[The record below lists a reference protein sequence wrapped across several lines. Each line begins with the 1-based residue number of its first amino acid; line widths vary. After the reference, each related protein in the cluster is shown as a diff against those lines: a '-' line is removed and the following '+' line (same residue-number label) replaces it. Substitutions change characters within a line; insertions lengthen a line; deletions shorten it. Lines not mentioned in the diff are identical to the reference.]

1 MHRRTLLLLV
11 AILLS
16 AVGVQAQPPKVDASK
31 LAAILGSPP
40 NRWQFSRRQGSA
52 KEDYRLISIGKEAAL
67 AATANCPILTRL
79 DPITSDSEVIIRVRF
94 ALQPKGDI
102 WYWLTAGIKKV
113 EENGENIYKLGL
125 SVPAGLETE
134 TLNWGVPPLP
144 GETSGGYGSYSVRQ
158 LPKSRLTWPEMSRA
172 RVEQD
177 FAATAALGQ
186 RWLTVRYV
194 LRKNSFQI
202 WMDDR
207 LLREARGP
215 KIDPFGMVRLT
226 LFEGVQL
233 GSVRVRP
240 LPPEDARFET
250 VRLDGDINASQI
262 KGAALPRE
270 SLPGG
275 GKDLKLQGVP
285 FVLPPIDAKGNDHI
299 DLGRSWLQAGML
311 EGSFDPWEGDA
322 ARWRGALHR
331 DPGRIAFRVPNA
343 RYRVL
348 HLLAAFEG
356 EPDTTPV
363 VTAQFYRAGAGHPV
377 NFAARVP
384 AFAAKSTDAV
394 PVRLAGGGQGS
405 LYRVTIPLEPEG
417 LDAFAD
423 KDHLEFELTKEVRIH
438 RSYPDPIYY
447 SQHGAGLPSGV
458 HVYAITLERP
468 SVDVDLQPDRHAHTW
483 TSPEQPSYTVK
494 LRNLTT
500 AKQDVSLDLA
510 TASYDEL
517 NKTTQSKTISLAP
530 LAEQIVKI
538 PFKLARYGY
547 HRVELRIKDANGL
560 RTRTRSLAYLH
571 PDTRERGNWEEGK
584 GQIFGFWD
592 WNGGHSTMSGI
603 PRLEFMTA
611 AGAESK
617 MSSFYHKKLDK
628 DLYPDDDMKFARKH
642 KMMTFFHAYQL
653 SMTKD
658 ILGMAW
664 DPKKP
669 AEMEKALIAGLKKQP
684 QLQRS
689 DINRP
694 ELAIFFAEPVL
705 GPISYMS
712 LPEYY
717 GEPPYQ
723 MTADEKKNY
732 ENMLA
737 QFVIGARA
745 IKKEWPGTKCLM
757 PWGLPMFPVPFLRNS
772 KEATELMDGPALDVV
787 LFERLPEMQLHQVTL
802 SAQMWQLKQEWAK
815 TGKPWPNFAAIEGPA
830 VSPSRLGALTRQ
842 QEADHS
848 IRAFLI
854 MAAYGTTRHLGW
866 PTPSTCAGA
875 WGETHYGGG
884 MCEPLPLL
892 SPNHVYPAFA
902 AMTRH
907 LNRMNYVKMVPT
919 GSNTTLCLQFK
930 HYKTGEPLHVLW
942 TVKGKRPAHLDV
954 PSGGKVTVYDW
965 MDNATTPA
973 AKDGKV
979 EVQATTSP
987 CYIRGLKADAK
998 ITLGESD
1005 HRDSSPAATRDI
1017 LASPGD
1023 GTWKLSS
1030 ERDPHYENSHPEFV
1044 RRFPG
1049 KMTIQPQKVAEQ
1061 HGGVALAVHL
1071 DKQDKERRT
1080 MPFYST
1086 LMPPKPLVIPGK
1098 ASHLSLWVKASSDW
1112 GRVVYCLRD
1121 AKGERWISVGKK
1133 GEWNVDDVHC
1143 WSQFC
1148 FEGWRYLRFEMPG
1161 NAGYDGYREA
1171 GTSFWGP
1178 YGPGD
1183 GIVDLPLTLEKV
1195 IVERRT
1201 HVIAGNEQVPAS
1213 ADDVLLGDLYSEYE
1227 TLADKSD
1234 DAVRKSRLRMPV
1246 SKDGPALDNP
1256 IRKLAETG
1264 VGAAT
1269 AITKVV
1275 PPEREPDGT
1284 RCLVS
1289 FTPVAGAKSYD
1300 IWVSPYADGRGAIR
1314 LGADWK
1320 EPGQLLTGLRAG
1332 TDFYLFV
1339 AYFDAAGRPSRP
1351 SSAFKIHL
1359 KDMFPMR

>member
-1 MHRRTLLLLV
+1 MLARSLSLLL
-11 AILLS
+11 AILVS
-16 AVGVQAQPPKVDASK
+16 AAGVQAQPPKVDVGK
-31 LAAILGSPP
+31 LAAILGSPVE
-40 NRWQFSRRQGSA
+40 RWQFSRRQGGA
-52 KEDYRLISIGKEAAL
+52 KEDFRLIDIGKEPAL
-67 AATANCPILTRL
+67 AANVNAPILTRL
-79 DPITSDSEVIIRVRF
+79 DPITSDSEVTIRFRF

-113 EENGENIYKLGL
+113 EENGENIYKLAL
-125 SVPAGLETE
+125 AVPAGMDTE
-134 TLNWGVPPLP
+134 TVNWSLPVLP
-144 GETSGGYGSYSVRQ
+144 GETSGSYGTYTIRQ
-158 LPKSRLTWPEMSRA
+158 LPKSRLTWPELARL

-177 FAATAALGQ
+177 FAAATPLGQ
-186 RWLTVRYV
+186 RWITVRYV
-194 LRKNSFQI
+194 LRKNAFQI
-202 WMDDR
+202 WLDDR
-207 LLREARGP
+207 LLRDARGP
-215 KIDPFGMVRLT
+215 KIDSFGMIRLT

-240 LPPEDARFET
+240 LPPEDSRFE
-250 VRLDGDINASQI
+250 VIRLDGDVNAGKI
-262 KGAALPRE
+262 KGAALQRD

-275 GKDLKLQGVP
+275 GKDLKVQGVP
-285 FVLPPIDAKGNDHI
+285 FTLPAMDARGNDHI
-299 DLGRSWLQAGML
+299 DLGPSWLQAGML
-311 EGSFDPWEGDA
+311 EGDFDSYSAEAG
-322 ARWRGALHR
+322 RWRGAMHR
-331 DPGRIAFRVPNA
+331 DPGRIAFRVPQA
-343 RYRVL
+343 RYRAL
-348 HLLAAFEG
+348 HLLATFAD

-363 VTAQFYRAGAGHPV
+363 VTAQFYRPAAGHPV

-384 AFAAKSTDAV
+384 AFAAKSTAAV
-394 PVRLAGGGQGS
+394 PVRLAGGGQGN
-405 LYRVTIPLEPEG
+405 LYLVTIPLEPEG

-423 KDHLEFELTKEVRIH
+423 KDHLEFELTKQVRIY
-438 RSYPDPIYY
+438 RSYPDPIEY
-447 SQHGAGLPSGV
+447 SQHGGGLPSGV
-458 HVYAITLERP
+458 HVYGITLERP
-468 SVDVDLQPDRHAHTW
+468 GVDVDLQPDRHAHTW
-483 TSPEQPSYTVK
+483 TAPEQPSYTVK
-494 LRNLTT
+494 LRNLTST
-500 AKQDVSLDLA
+500 KQDVTLDFL
-510 TASYDEL
+510 TASYDDL
-517 NKTTQSKTISLAP
+517 DKTSQTRKIGLAP
-530 LAEQIVKI
+530 LGEQAVKL
-538 PFKLARYGY
+538 PLKLARHGH
-547 HRVELRIKDANGL
+547 HRAELRVKDAVGL

-592 WNGGHSTMSGI
+592 WNGGHGTMSGV
-603 PRLEFMTA
+603 PRLEFMVA

-617 MSSFYHKKLDK
+617 MSPFYHKIDK
-628 DLYPDDDMKFARKH
+628 DLYPDDDTKFARKH

-653 SMTKD
+653 SMRKD
-658 ILGMAW
+658 ILGVEW

-705 GPISYMS
+705 GPVSYMS

-757 PWGLPMFPVPFLRNS
+757 PWGLPMFPVPFLRQS

-787 LFERLPEMQLHQVTL
+787 LFERLPEMQLHQVTI
-802 SAQMWQLKQEWAK
+802 SSQMWQLKQEWAK
-815 TGKPWPNFAAIEGPA
+815 TGKPWPNFTAIEGPA
-830 VSPSRLGALTRQ
+830 VSPSRPGALTRQ
-842 QEADHS
+842 QESDHS

-854 MAAYGTTRHLGW
+854 LAAYGNNRHLGW
-866 PTPSTCAGA
+866 PTPSTCAGY

-892 SPNHVYPAFA
+892 SPNPIYPAYA
-902 AMTRH
+902 ALTRQ
-907 LNRMNYVKMVPT
+907 LNRMNFVKQIHT

-930 HYKTGEPLHVLW
+930 HYKSGELLHVLW
-942 TVKGKRPAHLDV
+942 TVKGKRPAQLDA
-954 PSGGKVTVYDW
+954 SAGAKITVFDW

-973 AKDGKV
+973 VKDGKV
-979 EVQATTSP
+979 EVVATTSP

-998 ITLGESD
+998 FTLGEPD
-1005 HRDSSPAATRDI
+1005 HRDAAPALTRAL
-1017 LASPGD
+1017 LAKPGD
-1023 GTWKLSS
+1023 GTWKLST
-1030 ERDPHYENSHPEFV
+1030 EQDAHYENCHPEFI

-1049 KMTIQPQKVAEQ
+1049 RMTIEPKKVAEQ

-1071 DKQDKERRT
+1071 DKQPKERRT

-1086 LMPPKPLVIPGK
+1086 LIPPKPLVIPGK

-1148 FEGWRYLRFEMPG
+1148 FDGWRYLRFEMPG
-1161 NAGYDGYREA
+1161 NLAYDGYREA

-1183 GIVDLPLTLEKV
+1183 GIVDFPLTLEKI

-1201 HVIAGNEQVPAS
+1201 HVIAGTEQVPAS
-1213 ADDVLLGDLYSEYE
+1213 SDDVLLGDLFAEYE
-1227 TLADKSD
+1227 QPADKSD
-1234 DAVRKSRLRMPV
+1234 EAVRQAKLRMPV
-1246 SKDGPALDNP
+1246 SKDAPALDNP
-1256 IRKLAETG
+1256 IRKLADTG

-1269 AITKVV
+1269 TITKVV
-1275 PPEREPDGT
+1275 PPEREPDGS
-1284 RCLVS
+1284 RCHVS

-1300 IWVSPYADGRGAIR
+1300 VWVSPYADGRGAIR

-1320 EPGQLLTGLRAG
+1320 ESGQLLTGLRAG
-1332 TDFYLFV
+1332 MDFYLFV
-1339 AYFDAAGRPSRP
+1339 AYVDAAGRPSRP
-1351 SSAFKIHL
+1351 SPAFKIHL